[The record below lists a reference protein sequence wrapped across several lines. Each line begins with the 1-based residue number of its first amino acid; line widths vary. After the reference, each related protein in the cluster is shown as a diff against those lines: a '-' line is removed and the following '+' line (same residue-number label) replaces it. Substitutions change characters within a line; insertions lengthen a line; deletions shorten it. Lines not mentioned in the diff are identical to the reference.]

1 MAYVYFIINVVYI
14 TIQLWIGEDTQT
26 ISMFM
31 IPMVGMQI
39 VTEIRR
45 IYKELEKKC

>member
-14 TIQLWIGEDTQT
+14 TIQLWIGEDAQT

-31 IPMVGMQI
+31 IPIVGMQV
-39 VTEIRR
+39 VTEIRC
-45 IYKELEKKC
+45 IHKELEK

>member
-14 TIQLWIGEDTQT
+14 AIQLWIGEDVQT

-39 VTEIRR
+39 ISEIRR
-45 IYKELEKKC
+45 AYKELEKC